1 LPYAEIAAQY
11 AALPQVWFYFKLLDM
26 LIFNSI

>member
-11 AALPQVWFYFKLLDM
+11 AALPRVCVIYDLLY
-26 LIFNSI
+26 LT